1 MERDAWE
8 RPVIGVDTN
17 VLLRILV
24 RDEPEQTRNALEFI
38 ENRTSDDPAFVSLIV
53 VAELVWALR
62 QRYDYPMK
70 DIRRLLSAMLEA
82 REFIFEEEALLVDLF
97 NSAES
102 GRGDVA
108 DHLIAYSATRAGC
121 THTVTF
127 DQRAAK
133 AIPSM
138 ELLA

>member
-1 MERDAWE
+1 
-8 RPVIGVDTN
+8 VIGVDTN

-24 RDEPEQTRNALEFI
+24 RDEPEQTRKALAFI
-38 ENRTSDDPAFVSLIV
+38 EHRTPDDPAFVSLIV

-62 QRYDYPMK
+62 QRYEYPMT

-82 REFIFEEEALLVDLF
+82 REFVFEEEALLVDLF
-97 NSAES
+97 NSSDS

-108 DHLIAYSATRAGC
+108 DHLIAFCASRAGC

-127 DQRAAK
+127 DHRAAK